1 MTGEDAQLR
10 HASYMRRAIEL
21 SERAGLVERT
31 GGCFGAVVVDSSTG
45 EIIGEGSNHVVANND
60 PTWHGEMEA
69 IREACRKRGSPHL
82 PGCVVY
88 TSAQPCP
95 MCYTACMWAHIDHV
109 YYGATYEDVMHYGK
123 FEDSDFLGELR
134 KPEGERKIKCEP
146 LLRDEAVEVW
156 KQYAQRPDNVHY

>member
-1 MTGEDAQLR
+1 MAGGDAEER
-10 HASYMRRAIEL
+10 HVAYMRRAIEL
-21 SERAGLVERT
+21 SEKAGLVERT
-31 GGCFGAVVVDSSTG
+31 GGCFGAVVVDTATG
-45 EIIGEGSNHVVANND
+45 EIVGEGSNHVVANND

-82 PGCVVY
+82 PGCIVY

-95 MCYTACMWAHIDHV
+95 MCYTACMWAHVEHV
-109 YYGATYEDVMHYGK
+109 YYGATYEDVLQYGK
-123 FEDSDFLGELR
+123 FEDRDFLGELH

-146 LLRDEAVEVW
+146 LLREEAVQVW